1 MCKINVKKSLLEVVE
16 YYNLEI
22 LKIDLVNSDEAFA
35 RRYNEDRNIFS
46 CKVYI
51 TLEDFEVDSV
61 FWHDDVLGTVKIL
74 KNQYGLCLGEMVL
87 GGKSIEFQTF
97 IKINLKSQRMIQKQT
112 WKDEIRILITDEENL
127 SSVQIFIPLYVSD
140 LFGKADALIYA
151 LFVDNNHRRKGV
163 AQHLLQ
169 LAEQQAKLNGVKVIG
184 LEFVK
189 EESDRFVL
197 DWYLRSGY
205 KPFSKKS
212 NLLIKK
218 LKD

>member
-1 MCKINVKKSLLEVVE
+1 MCKINVKKSILEIVE
-16 YYNLEI
+16 KNNLEI

-97 IKINLKSQRMIQKQT
+97 IKINLKS
-112 WKDEIRILITDEENL
+112 
-127 SSVQIFIPLYVSD
+127 
-140 LFGKADALIYA
+140 
-151 LFVDNNHRRKGV
+151 
-163 AQHLLQ
+163 
-169 LAEQQAKLNGVKVIG
+169 
-184 LEFVK
+184 
-189 EESDRFVL
+189 
-197 DWYLRSGY
+197 
-205 KPFSKKS
+205 
-212 NLLIKK
+212 
-218 LKD
+218 